1 MCQHNER
8 QIVILTPERSVSNS
22 ADSFTY
28 PSVCSFRCHHRS
40 PSPPPPDKV
49 VLRCVSSDGNQ
60 YVQVV
65 RSPGG
70 LRVEFGQRD
79 RTNHELIST
88 FLIYCLL
95 RSDKKLQ
102 GERRERAE
110 YGIIRTASSSTYRKS
125 IPAVG
130 CIGVLQ
136 FYWRGKFIDTCAV
149 MCEERWKFGT
159 QGRDSRSAGTPGP

>member
-1 MCQHNER
+1 MSPP
-8 QIVILTPERSVSNS
+8 LP
-22 ADSFTY
+22 
-28 PSVCSFRCHHRS
+28 PS
-40 PSPPPPDKV
+40 PSLSPQVKV

-65 RSPGG
+65 RSPVG

-102 GERRERAE
+102 GEEGEGGVWDYQDGEQLHEPEAHPGGRV
-110 YGIIRTASSSTYRKS
+110 YWSSAVLLEGKIYRY
-125 IPAVG
+125 VCCYVWG
-130 CIGVLQ
+130 
-136 FYWRGKFIDTCAV
+136 
-149 MCEERWKFGT
+149 
-159 QGRDSRSAGTPGP
+159 